1 MRVLAIDPGYDRC
14 GVAVIERATAV
25 TETLLYST
33 CITTD
38 SNDHFEKRLRVVGES
53 IKKTIKEFSPNVLAT
68 EKTFFTKNQ
77 KTALE
82 VSHARGVILYE
93 AALANLPVFEYT
105 PPEIKVAVTGYG
117 ASTKEQ
123 IMSMVPKLI
132 NIQKEIKHDD
142 EFDAIAV
149 GLTHLAHHKMA
160 L

>member
-1 MRVLAIDPGYDRC
+1 MRILSVDPGYDRC
-14 GVAVIERATAV
+14 GIAVIDRLDGKESLV
-25 TETLLYST
+25 YSN
-33 CITTD
+33 CVTTD
-38 SNDHFEKRLRVVGES
+38 TTMSFEKRLHVVGSAIENA
-53 IKKTIKEFSPNVLAT
+53 IKKYIPEALAA
-68 EKTFFTKNQ
+68 EKTFFSKNQ

-93 AALANLPVFEYT
+93 AARAGIPVFEYS
-105 PPEIKVAVTGYG
+105 PPEIKVATTGYG

-132 NIQKEIKHDD
+132 EINKEIQYDD

-149 GLTHLAHHKMA
+149 GLTHLAHHKTA